1 MKKRPSQSQETAALA
16 AFTPAELRKLRSLKT
31 PRGIQKALDKMP
43 YHLANTAW
51 SPRRVLAENSAH
63 CYEGALFA
71 AAALRAI
78 GYPPLLFDLEA
89 EHDTDHVIAIYKQDG
104 HWGAVAKSNYT
115 GCRGR
120 EPVYRTLR
128 ELAMSYFHG
137 YFNMRRER
145 TLRRFSVPFNLRYFD
160 PQNWMTTEKPIWFVA
175 EHLFEIRHFTLLKRG
190 LEKRL
195 SRVDDRLFRG
205 ECVDR
210 AVRVGR
216 S

>member
-1 MKKRPSQSQETAALA
+1 MKIREPALSKNNPLA
-16 AFTPAELRKLRSLKT
+16 AFTPTELRKLRSLKT
-31 PRGIQKALDKMP
+31 PLGVQRALDEMP

-71 AAALRAI
+71 AAALRAN

-89 EHDTDHVIAIYKQDG
+89 EHDTDHVIAIYRQNG
-104 HWGAVAKSNYT
+104 HWGAVAKSNFT

-120 EPVYRTLR
+120 DPVYRTLR
-128 ELAMSYFHG
+128 ELALSYFHL
-137 YFNMRRER
+137 YFNLRRER
-145 TLRRFSVPFNLRYFD
+145 TLRRFSVPFDLKHFD
-160 PQNWMTTEKPIWFVA
+160 SQHWMTTEKPVWFVA
-175 EHLFEIRHFTLLKRG
+175 EHLFTIRHFPILAKG
-190 LEKRL
+190 LEKNL

-210 AVRVGR
+210 A
-216 S
+216 SK